1 MRIER
6 LRVFTLVVAILL
18 ASVFCTM
25 LQRVF
30 TPFEYARFPMNAT
43 MIPREGGVGAGGC
56 IVALGFAI
64 TLYPY
69 RHYRTINVR
78 EWRRLR
84 R

>member
-6 LRVFTLVVAILL
+6 VRVFTSVVAIRL

-30 TPFEYARFPMNAT
+30 TPFEYARFPINAT
-43 MIPREGGVGAGGC
+43 LIPREGGVGAGGC
-56 IVALGFAI
+56 IVARGLAI
-64 TLYPY
+64 PLYPY
-69 RHYRTINVR
+69 RHYRTIDVR
-78 EWRRLR
+78 EGRRLR